1 MITVRIQG
9 GLGNQMF
16 IYAAGRAWA
25 LRNSTDLALD
35 TINGGYGD
43 QESFGRSYKLA
54 DFGIKASAV
63 DPDTV
68 RRYKPSSR
76 SFYWLRKVNAL
87 LPLRFRTLVLEP
99 RRFDPRLPCA
109 RLRAGAYLAGY
120 WQREEYFLP
129 YADIIRKELQPA
141 RPASGDL
148 GALAMMMGEANSVF
162 IHIRRKQYGYKL
174 SSQYYRDALSIIRS
188 KISHPRFFVFGDDT
202 EWARQWLSLP
212 GETIYLDGSDSRDDV
227 ADIWLMTQCRSGI
240 IANSSFSW
248 WGAWLRENPDSGL
261 IVAPL
266 HWGYAGKAAN
276 GWQTIDCEFEED
288 KNYT

>member
-1 MITVRIQG
+1 MITVRMQG

-25 LRNSTDLALD
+25 LSNSTDLALD

-43 QESFGRSYKLA
+43 NEAFGRSYKLA
-54 DFGIKASAV
+54 GFHIEASTV
-63 DPDTV
+63 DADTV
-68 RRYKPSSR
+68 RTYNPSSR
-76 SFYWLRKVNAL
+76 SFYWLRKINAL
-87 LPLRFRTLVLEP
+87 LPLRHRSLILEP
-99 RRFDPRLPCA
+99 RQFDPCLPCA

-129 YADIIRKELQPA
+129 YSDIIRRELRPACPA
-141 RPASGDL
+141 RGDI
-148 GALAMMMGEANSVF
+148 GALAKKMGEADSVF

-174 SSQYYRDALSIIRS
+174 VPEYYQDALSIIRS

-212 GETIYLDGSDSRDDV
+212 GDTTYLDGSDSRNDIV
-227 ADIWLMTQCRSGI
+227 DIWLMTQCRNAI

-248 WGAWLRENPDSGL
+248 WGSWLRSPEPGSVV
-261 IVAPL
+261 IAPTN
-266 HWGYAGKAAN
+266 WGYEGRAAE
-276 GWQTIDCEFEED
+276 GWLTISNDVEKD
-288 KNYT
+288 PQYT